1 MTSASISSEPVPQI
15 DLPTPQETGLPERR
29 PPNLAENGWL
39 HGRSPAN
46 QQIIIMH
53 QGALRQVVE
62 HSHSNRHVELGG
74 ALLGQVY
81 RYQNQIYVEIMA
93 ALPAVSGSHGPIHFT
108 FNADSWT
115 QLQRDRAEQYP
126 KLDIVGWFHTHP
138 GLGVFYSGDDVVVHS
153 AAFTLPWHVGLV
165 VDPIRN
171 EASFFGWIKGQLA
184 PSAGFYELLD
194 TPEPVV
200 DWKMVQTSVW
210 QETYEEHLAAEQGL
224 EPHPNRAA
232 ADWQPAPQRWGLIVG
247 ALGLILSFFLLVGW
261 VVPLTQQVNQLEAL
275 TLTLADQTLTENV
288 AACPDSNLRILSPA
302 VGSSVR
308 MGSEVDVVG
317 TAVHPDTYRYRVE
330 IRPLGADLWSLVD
343 DKRADTALGTIATW
357 DTTLHQP
364 AAYEMRL
371 TAVDRNNIRL
381 TNSAL
386 CLITLEVK
394 P

>member
-15 DLPTPQETGLPERR
+15 DLPTPQETGLPEWR
-29 PPNLAENGWL
+29 PPNLAEKGWL

-46 QQIIIMH
+46 EQIIIMR
-53 QGALRQVVE
+53 QEALRQVVA
-62 HSHSNRHVELGG
+62 HSHSNRRVELGG

-115 QLQRDRAEQYP
+115 QLQRDRTERYP
-126 KLDIVGWFHTHP
+126 KLDMVGWFHTHP

-165 VDPIRN
+165 VDPVGN
-171 EASFFGWIKGQLA
+171 EASFFGWNKGQLA
-184 PSAGFYELLD
+184 PSAGFYELLES
-194 TPEPVV
+194 PGPVV
-200 DWKMVQTSVW
+200 NWKMVRTSVW
-210 QETYEEHLAAEQGL
+210 QETYEEHLAAGQEL
-224 EPHPNRAA
+224 
-232 ADWQPAPQRWGLIVG
+232 APYSRGDMAYSSSQNWGLIVG
-247 ALGLILSFFLLVGW
+247 ALGLLLGFFLLVGW
-261 VVPLTQQVNQLEAL
+261 VVPLTRQVNQLEAL

-288 AACPDSNLRILSPA
+288 AACPDPNLRILSPA
-302 VGSSVR
+302 VSSGVR
-308 MGSEVDVVG
+308 VGDEVDVVG
-317 TAVHPDTYRYRVE
+317 TAVYPQAYRYRVE
-330 IRPLGADLWSLVD
+330 VRPVGADLWSLVG
-343 DKRADTALGTIATW
+343 DKRADTDLGKIATW

-381 TNSAL
+381 TNSAM
-386 CLITLEVK
+386 CLITLEIQ

>member
-29 PPNLAENGWL
+29 PPNLAERGWL

-53 QGALRQVVE
+53 QDALRQVVE
-62 HSHSNRHVELGG
+62 HSHSDRRVELGG
-74 ALLGQVY
+74 ALLGQAY
-81 RYQNQIYVEIMA
+81 RYQSQIYVEIMA

-115 QLQRDRAEQYP
+115 QLQRDRAERYP

-200 DWKMVQTSVW
+200 DWQMVRTSVW
-210 QETYEEHLAAEQGL
+210 QETCEEHLAAGQEL
-224 EPHPNRAA
+224 
-232 ADWQPAPQRWGLIVG
+232 APYSHGDMAYSTSQNWGLIVG
-247 ALGLILSFFLLVGW
+247 ALGLLLGFFLLVGW
-261 VVPLTQQVNQLEAL
+261 VVPLTRQVNQLEAL

-288 AACPDSNLRILSPA
+288 AACPDPSLRILSPA

-308 MGSEVDVVG
+308 VGDEVAVVG
-317 TAVHPDTYRYRVE
+317 TAVHPEAYRYRVE
-330 IRPLGADLWSLVD
+330 VRPAGADLWSLVG
-343 DKRADTALGTIATW
+343 DKRADTSLGTIATW

-364 AAYEMRL
+364 ATYEMRL

-381 TNSAL
+381 AHTEM
-386 CLITLEVK
+386 CLIEIMLV

>member
-1 MTSASISSEPVPQI
+1 MTSASIFSES
-15 DLPTPQETGLPERR
+15 TPQVELQQPEVTGLPERQ
-29 PPNLAENGWL
+29 PPNLAEKGWL

-53 QGALRQVVE
+53 QDALRQVVE
-62 HSHSNRHVELGG
+62 HSHSNKRVELGG

-93 ALPAVSGSHGPIHFT
+93 ALPAISGSHGPIHFT
-108 FNADSWT
+108 FDADSWT
-115 QLQRDRAEQYP
+115 QLQRDRAERYP
-126 KLDIVGWFHTHP
+126 RLDIIGWFHTHP

-165 VDPIRN
+165 VDPVNN
-171 EASFFGWIKGQLA
+171 EASFFGWNKGQLA

-194 TPEPVV
+194 SPEPVV
-200 DWKMVQTSVW
+200 NWKMVRTSVW
-210 QETYEEHLAAEQGL
+210 QETYEEHLAAGQEL
-224 EPHPNRAA
+224 
-232 ADWQPAPQRWGLIVG
+232 APYSRGDMAYSTSQNWGLIVG
-247 ALGLILSFFLLVGW
+247 ALGLLLGFFLLVGW
-261 VVPLTQQVNQLEAL
+261 VVPLTRQVNQLEAL

-302 VGSSVR
+302 MGSGVRVGSKV
-308 MGSEVDVVG
+308 EVVG
-317 TAVHPDTYRYRVE
+317 TAVHPQAYRYRVE
-330 IRPLGADLWSLVD
+330 VRPVGADLWSLAG
-343 DKRADTALGTIATW
+343 DKRADTDLGKIATW

-381 TNSAL
+381 TNSAM
-386 CLITLEVK
+386 CLITLELK
-394 P
+394 S